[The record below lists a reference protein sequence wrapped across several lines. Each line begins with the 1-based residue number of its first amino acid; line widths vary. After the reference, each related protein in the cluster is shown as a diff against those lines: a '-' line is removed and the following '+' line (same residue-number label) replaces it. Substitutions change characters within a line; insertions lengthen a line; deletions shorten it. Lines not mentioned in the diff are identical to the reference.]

1 MSFSKVHLL
10 PYNQL
15 TTPRFHI
22 QVLVLLKITY
32 FQEKVTTTSAP
43 IQPKIFTETTHVILI
58 MYLPSY
64 IRCKWI
70 LEPISISVL
79 LMFSNVEIAPKFSVN
94 HNKSQKL
101 YFEPQHFTQQ
111 KNISYKETFDKIS
124 FRNKVLHPN
133 TGKMKL
139 AQ

>member
-101 YFEPQHFTQQ
+101 YFQPQLFKQQ
-111 KNISYKETFDKIS
+111 KIYLIRKLLTKFHFETRFYTQTLV
-124 FRNKVLHPN
+124 R
-133 TGKMKL
+133 
-139 AQ
+139 